1 MKTLFSTVAVSCLS
15 ILLATGCGPKNQD
28 TTTPPED
35 SASADA
41 GDGDSGSDE
50 ADGGDGDAD
59 GGDGDGDAESSGDA
73 PPAGVKECDAQ
84 VSDTPSAYFA
94 DRVLVRLP
102 KGIEIIERNEVF
114 AQVPNRNQ
122 ESVCEVIVSNGALGY
137 FQADPSKEPTT
148 VRDEIMTQVG
158 YDPGQ
163 ASWSDESPNGRNYA
177 GHYEVPGD
185 DKGNPPV
192 AGYMTLK
199 EVDGTLFW
207 YILETHPNAYPAIKK
222 TFMESGKRLF
232 VVPAK

>member
-1 MKTLFSTVAVSCLS
+1 MKTLYSTVALSCLS

-28 TTTPPED
+28 TTTPPDD
-35 SASADA
+35 SAGAEA
-41 GDGDSGSDE
+41 GDGDGDGENGDE
-50 ADGGDGDAD
+50 A
-59 GGDGDGDAESSGDA
+59 GGDGDGDAEAGGDGDSDA
-73 PPAGVKECDAQ
+73 PAGGVKECDAE
-84 VSDTPSAYFA
+84 VSDTPAAFFA
-94 DRVLVRLP
+94 DRLLVRLP
-102 KGIEIIERNEVF
+102 KGVEIVERNEIF

-122 ESVCEVIVSNGALGY
+122 QSACEVIVTNGALGY
-137 FQADPSKEPTT
+137 FQADAAKEPTAT
-148 VRDEIMTQVG
+148 RDEIVTQIG
-158 YDPGQ
+158 YQVSDVT
-163 ASWSDESPNGRNYA
+163 WSDETPQGRNYF

-232 VVPAK
+232 VVPAS